1 MIRFT
6 PPSNGIPEP
15 GKVLLA
21 EPFMA
26 DLHFGRKA
34 ILLCEHNEE
43 GSFGFVLNNF
53 VEVGLNELL
62 DDLPAVECR
71 LSLGGPVKNS
81 NLYYLHT
88 IEGAPDAI
96 TVKPGLFMGG
106 DFDWVRSLLDA
117 GAQLEGKLRFF
128 IGYAGW
134 TPGQLEDEI
143 KSRSWFV
150 TNADVDTIMSTESED
165 ETLWKSLITEMGEGF
180 DHIANAPAD
189 PSMN

>member
-1 MIRFT
+1 
-6 PPSNGIPEP
+6 
-15 GKVLLA
+15 
-21 EPFMA
+21 MA
-26 DLHFGRKA
+26 DPHFGRKA

-53 VEVGLNELL
+53 IEVGLNELL

-117 GAQLEGKLRFF
+117 GVKLEGKLRFF

-180 DHIANAPAD
+180 DHIANAPVD

>member
-6 PPSNGIPEP
+6 PPSDGIPAA

-26 DLHFGRKA
+26 DPHFGRKA

-53 VEVGLNELL
+53 IEVGLNELL
-62 DDLPAVECR
+62 DDLPTVACR

-88 IEGAPDAI
+88 LEQAPESIA
-96 TVKPGLFMGG
+96 VMPGLFMGG
-106 DFDWVRSLLDA
+106 DFEWVRTMLDA
-117 GAQLEGKLRFF
+117 GLPLEGKLRFF

-150 TNADVDTIMSTESED
+150 TEAPIDTIMNTEGED
-165 ETLWKSLITEMGEGF
+165 ESFWKSLVSDMGSGF
-180 DHIANAPAD
+180 EHIANAPVD

>member
-6 PPSNGIPEP
+6 PSSNGNPEP

-53 VEVGLNELL
+53 IEVGLNELL

-88 IEGAPDAI
+88 IKGAPDAI

-117 GAQLEGKLRFF
+117 GAKLEGKLRFF

-180 DHIANAPAD
+180 DHIANAPVD

>member
-1 MIRFT
+1 
-6 PPSNGIPEP
+6 
-15 GKVLLA
+15 
-21 EPFMA
+21 
-26 DLHFGRKA
+26 
-34 ILLCEHNEE
+34 
-43 GSFGFVLNNF
+43 
-53 VEVGLNELL
+53 
-62 DDLPAVECR
+62 
-71 LSLGGPVKNS
+71 
-81 NLYYLHT
+81 
-88 IEGAPDAI
+88 
-96 TVKPGLFMGG
+96 MGG

-117 GAQLEGKLRFF
+117 GAKLEGKLRFF

-180 DHIANAPAD
+180 DYIANAPAD

>member
-6 PPSNGIPEP
+6 PLSNGIPEP

-26 DLHFGRKA
+26 DPHFGRKA

-53 VEVGLNELL
+53 IEVSLNELL

-88 IEGAPDAI
+88 IKGAPDAI

-106 DFDWVRSLLDA
+106 DFDWVRTLLDA
-117 GAQLEGKLRFF
+117 GVQLEGKLRFF

-150 TNADVDTIMSTESED
+150 TNADINTIMSTESED
-165 ETLWKSLITEMGEGF
+165 EALWKSLVTEMGEGF
-180 DHIANAPAD
+180 DHVANAPVH